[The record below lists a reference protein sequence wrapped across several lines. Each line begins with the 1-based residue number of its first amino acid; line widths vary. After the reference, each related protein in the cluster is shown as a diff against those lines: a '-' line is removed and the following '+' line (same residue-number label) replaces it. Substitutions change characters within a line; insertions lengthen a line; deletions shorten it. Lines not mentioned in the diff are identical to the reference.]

1 MAKEGTSSWSNL
13 VIPLV
18 QSTASQWVIIFSLIF
33 GGCCSNAWALELT
46 TRHNPHSGTLIT
58 FAQYLIVVVTNLP
71 KHFIYEPMMRD
82 RPTRGQVLDFI
93 VQHVRDLRL
102 REKRAPSE
110 SERVVVEG
118 DTPDERAKWAREL
131 EERLSKAG
139 ISGVQA
145 STPPGKGY
153 LVVVHDELHQNAPS
167 SDKDIILK
175 IILSNDVPPTTTVP
189 TICISTSDIPSR
201 PKILST
207 HSLPSN
213 IPSPTPTLW
222 TRLPKIYL
230 RQRKIPIKIWMI
242 QVLLFFAVSLL
253 NNLALG
259 FDVNLAVHIIF
270 RSGGLAANLLMGWL
284 MKGKKYTRA
293 QVVSVV
299 LVTIGVASATL
310 STKMGRGKGGGDGDY
325 HTSAGGGGGGSI
337 SGSSYAIG
345 IALLTIAL
353 LLSAAMGLAQED
365 AYAAYGRHWEE
376 GLFYLHFLGMP
387 MFAFFGRD
395 LLSQFQIANA
405 SPPVEISAASLLRSS
420 SQPASSGQDFFYIPA
435 TPITPQPYPSYVYK
449 YLEKAITFADAV
461 IPAFTIPSFW
471 VPLGLNILTQ
481 LVCVSG
487 VHRLTSRVSSLTVTL
502 ILVIRKAVS
511 LGISVLLIQG
521 NKGNVW
527 LWGGAAAVLLGTLM
541 YSVDGARGK
550 RRSQGAA
557 TTAVEG
563 GGDDSKKRL

>member
-1 MAKEGTSSWSNL
+1 MANTSWSNL
-13 VIPLV
+13 ILPLV

-58 FAQYLIVVVTNLP
+58 FAQYLIVVITNLP

-82 RPTRGQVLDFI
+82 RPTRKQVLEYI
-93 VQHVRDLRL
+93 VQHVQEIQK
-102 REKRAPSE
+102 REKRVTAAGEDP
-110 SERVVVEG
+110 RVVVEG
-118 DTPDERAKWAREL
+118 DTPDERAMWAREL
-131 EERLSKAG
+131 EERLQKTGTKQVGA
-139 ISGVQA
+139 SGSV
-145 STPPGKGY
+145 
-153 LVVVHDELHQNAPS
+153 VVVHDELHNAAS
-167 SDKDIILK
+167 SDGKTILK
-175 IILSNDVPPTTTVP
+175 VVLSNDMPPATPVP
-189 TICISTSDIPSR
+189 TVCISPNNPDR
-201 PKILST
+201 PQILST
-207 HSLPSN
+207 QSLTST
-213 IPSPTPTLW
+213 IPLPTPTLW
-222 TRLPKIYL
+222 TQLPKIYL

-284 MKGKKYTRA
+284 MKGKRYSRA

-310 STKMGRGKGGGDGDY
+310 STKMEKGKGGGGDGDY
-325 HTSAGGGGGGSI
+325 HTNAGGGGSF

-405 SPPVEISAASLLRSS
+405 SPPVEISAVSLLRSS
-420 SQPASSGQDFFYIPA
+420 QPAVQDFFYIPA
-435 TPITPQPYPSYVYK
+435 TPITPQPYPHYVYK
-449 YLEKAITFADAV
+449 YLEKAITWADAV

-471 VPLGLNILTQ
+471 IPLGMNVLTQ

-521 NKGNVW
+521 HKGNVW
-527 LWGGAAAVLLGTLM
+527 LWGGAAAVLMGTVM
-541 YSVDGARGK
+541 YSVDGARAKK
-550 RRSQGAA
+550 RSRGVAA
-557 TTAVEG
+557 AVEG
-563 GGDDSKKRL
+563 SSDSKKRR

>member
-1 MAKEGTSSWSNL
+1 MAKEGPSSWSNL
-13 VIPLV
+13 IVPLL
-18 QSTASQWVIIFSLIF
+18 QSTASQWIIIFSLIF

-58 FAQYLIVVVTNLP
+58 FAQYLIVVVTNLR

-82 RPTRGQVLDFI
+82 RPSRRQVLDFV
-93 VQHVRDLRL
+93 VQHVRELRL
-102 REKRAPSE
+102 REKRATTE
-110 SERVVVEG
+110 EERVVIEG
-118 DTPDERAKWAREL
+118 DTPDKRAEWARDL
-131 EERLSKAG
+131 EERLRKAG
-139 ISGVQA
+139 ILEAKA
-145 STPPGKGY
+145 SKPVYQGS
-153 LVVVHDELHQNAPS
+153 LVVVHDELQNAVS
-167 SDKDIILK
+167 SRNDAILK
-175 IILSNDVPPTTTVP
+175 ILLSNDLPTTTTVP
-189 TICISTSDIPSR
+189 TICISPSDDYPSR
-201 PKILST
+201 PKVLST
-207 HSLPSN
+207 QSLPSN
-213 IPSPTPTLW
+213 IPLPTPTLW
-222 TRLPKIYL
+222 TQLPKIYL
-230 RQRKIPIKIWMI
+230 RPRKIPIKVWMI

-310 STKMGRGKGGGDGDY
+310 STKMGKGKGGGNGDY
-325 HTSAGGGGGGSI
+325 HTTAGGGSI
-337 SGSSYAIG
+337 SGGSYAIG

-365 AYAAYGRHWEE
+365 AYKAYGRHWEE

-405 SPPVEISAASLLRSS
+405 SPPVEISAVSLLRSA
-420 SQPASSGQDFFYIPA
+420 QPAVQDAFYIPA
-435 TPITPQPYPSYVYK
+435 TPITPQPYPPYVYK
-449 YLEKAITFADAV
+449 YLEKAIVFADAV

-471 VPLGLNILTQ
+471 IPLGLNILTQ

-527 LWGGAAAVLLGTLM
+527 LWGGAAAVLMGTVM
-541 YSVDGARGK
+541 YSVDGARAK
-550 RRSQGAA
+550 RRSQGG
-557 TTAVEG
+557 TAVE
-563 GGDDSKKRL
+563 GGDDSKKRR